1 MDVLPLHPKLVH
13 LPIALAVL
21 MPLISVA
28 LLAAW
33 RGQWLPR
40 RAWIVAVALQAILVI
55 SGVVAIRTGGTEE
68 ERVEKVVAESA
79 IEAHEEA
86 AEAFVWGAAV
96 LLVLALGAAALP
108 DERTARMLAT
118 AATAG
123 TLVVLFLG
131 YRTGEAGGRLVYQH
145 GAASVYATGT
155 AGGAGA
161 DAGEAAKAAKRGGG
175 EKDRGGEDDDD
186 GD

>member
-33 RGQWLPR
+33 RRQWLPR
-40 RAWIVAVALQAILVI
+40 RVWIVAVALQAVLVI
-55 SGVVAIRTGGTEE
+55 SGIAAIRSGGAEE
-68 ERVEKVVAESA
+68 ERVEKVVAEA
-79 IEAHEEA
+79 VIEAHEEA
-86 AEAFVWGAAV
+86 AEAFVWAAAV
-96 LLVLALGAAALP
+96 VLVLALGGALMP
-108 DERTARMLAT
+108 DERTARSLAA

-131 YRTGEAGGRLVYQH
+131 YRTG
-145 GAASVYATGT
+145 
-155 AGGAGA
+155 
-161 DAGEAAKAAKRGGG
+161 
-175 EKDRGGEDDDD
+175 
-186 GD
+186 